1 MKQPALAALAL
12 ACLVLLPPNAQAED
26 VISSDDILKQLD
38 KKPEPQGGASRSF
51 RGIRIN
57 TTQDAHGQPA
67 QQQSTQQ
74 STQQTTQQ
82 KTQQAAQHS
91 SPQQAAQQ
99 APSVTVYLYF
109 RSGSA
114 ELADDFSRRQLA
126 ALGKALAAMPGAH
139 FEIGGHTDA
148 QGSDSANQL
157 LSEQRADA
165 IRQQLVAGFGLKA
178 ENISVRGYGESQPVA
193 DNDTEAGRAKNRR
206 VVIKRLN

>member
-1 MKQPALAALAL
+1 MKQPALATLAL

-26 VISSDDILKQLD
+26 VVSSDDIVKQLD
-38 KKPEPQGGASRSF
+38 KKPEPTGGASRSF
-51 RGIRIN
+51 RGIRIS
-57 TTQDAHGQPA
+57 TTQDAPGQPA
-67 QQQSTQQ
+67 QQQAAQQ
-74 STQQTTQQ
+74 SAQQQPAQQ
-82 KTQQAAQHS
+82 QS
-91 SPQQAAQQ
+91 AQQ

-126 ALGKALAAMPGAH
+126 AVGKALAAMPGAR

-157 LSEQRADA
+157 LSEQRAHA
-165 IRQQLVAGFGLKA
+165 IRQQLVADYALATESIIAK
-178 ENISVRGYGESQPVA
+178 GYGESQPVA